1 MRIVLKDVKKSYNG
15 REVLSVDA
23 LEFKSGKIY
32 ALLGP
37 NGAGKTTLIRII
49 AGVEKPDA
57 GSIYYDNL
65 DIIKDTNV
73 AYLPQKP
80 YLFDMSVI
88 DNVCIGIGKT
98 DSTIIDARKALES
111 LGMEEFAD
119 SKMTLLSGGEAQ
131 RVAVARTLVLM
142 KKLVLLDEPLTSVDI
157 SSSKLLENYIKMTN
171 RRDASTVIFSTHSPS
186 HASHIAD
193 EALYMQDGNVVE
205 KSDTLSLLN
214 SPKMKETADFL
225 INWRI

>member
-15 REVLSVDA
+15 REVLSVDT
-23 LEFKSGKIY
+23 LEFTSGKIY

-49 AGVEKPDA
+49 AGVEKPDS
-57 GSIYYDNL
+57 GSIFYNL
-65 DIIKDTNV
+65 NSIKDASV
-73 AYLPQKP
+73 SYLPQKP

-88 DNVCIGIGKT
+88 DNVCIGIGKS
-98 DSTIIDARKALES
+98 DSTIINANKALKY
-111 LGMEEFAD
+111 LGMEEFGD
-119 SKMTLLSGGEAQ
+119 SKMTCLSGGEAQ

-157 SSSKLLENYIKMTN
+157 SSIKLLENYIKMTN
-171 RRDASTVIFSTHSPS
+171 ERDASTIIFSTHSPS
-186 HASHIAD
+186 QASHIAD
-193 EALYMQDGNVVE
+193 EALYMQDGKVFE

-214 SPKMKETADFL
+214 SPKKKETADFL
-225 INWRI
+225 KNWRI